1 MFRCVVWNLP
11 SARHALQKLDFLPR
25 SFSQS
30 ERACVEKRRC
40 FSKSSFHP
48 IIRRSIRPSDLLLCR
63 GRSNSRSEICESP
76 FSRVEKEHP
85 PHPSPIT
92 SPTACTPAASPRPR
106 NAPVTMAC
114 IAASSAL
121 AGRVALRCV
130 APRGPTPRRQTQ
142 RPTRFFSP
150 TRFGSAPLQA
160 PYHRC
165 RTRPGCR
172 RERTHLTSF
181 HPHRRVA
188 AHHPGPRLPRPG
200 ACFS

>member
-85 PHPSPIT
+85 PAFSPIT
-92 SPTACTPAASPRPR
+92 SPTACTPAASPPTPKRTRHNGLHHCFLRPR
-106 NAPVTMAC
+106 
-114 IAASSAL
+114 
-121 AGRVALRCV
+121 R
-130 APRGPTPRRQTQ
+130 PRRPEV
-142 RPTRFFSP
+142 RRAERSHAPPTNTTANSLFSPP

-165 RTRPGCR
+165 RTRP
-172 RERTHLTSF
+172 
-181 HPHRRVA
+181 PVA
-188 AHHPGPRLPRPG
+188 AANARI
-200 ACFS
+200 